1 MKEKKCLGPV
11 GGQSRKKEKKKKT
24 DSNGR
29 KFHTHTHGKK
39 MCRPKKKK
47 SREMRQPTH
56 NEHLRLLTQI
66 WATINSRYSRGDKM
80 AARSQHQ
87 ISLMAINS
95 RRGFH
100 LKTSNRMAMM
110 TNHDDGDQ
118 QRRWSHDDD
127 DQFTGMFPLEDGRI
141 LMAMIGSLPLLF
153 GMMTRETMDEPPN
166 VTYARV
172 LA

>member
-1 MKEKKCLGPV
+1 
-11 GGQSRKKEKKKKT
+11 
-24 DSNGR
+24 
-29 KFHTHTHGKK
+29 
-39 MCRPKKKK
+39 
-47 SREMRQPTH
+47 MRQPTH

-141 LMAMIGSLPLLF
+141 SMAMIGSPFIF

-166 VTYARV
+166 VTYAKADVIKLKMRKFSSGCDK
-172 LA
+172 LYLCGWREHNKHNGRQ

>member
-11 GGQSRKKEKKKKT
+11 GGQSREKKEKKT

-39 MCRPKKKK
+39 NVDQRKKKIA
-47 SREMRQPTH
+47 RDETTDTQRAPTAAH
-56 NEHLRLLTQI
+56 TNLGNNQFTILTWGQDFCAF
-66 WATINSRYSRGDKM
+66 ATPNFPNGDQLTK
-80 AARSQHQ
+80 RVPLEDGR
-87 ISLMAINS
+87 IL
-95 RRGFH
+95 
-100 LKTSNRMAMM
+100 MAMM

-127 DQFTGMFPLEDGRI
+127 DQFTGMFPLEDGRMS
-141 LMAMIGSLPLLF
+141 MAMIGSLPLLF